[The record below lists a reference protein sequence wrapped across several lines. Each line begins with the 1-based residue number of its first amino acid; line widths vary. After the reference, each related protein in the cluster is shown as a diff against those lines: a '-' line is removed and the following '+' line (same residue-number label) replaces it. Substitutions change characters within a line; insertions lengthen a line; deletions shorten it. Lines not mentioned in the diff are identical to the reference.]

1 MLIQRLLSPIVDVR
15 KEEVKPLLLMFLYS
29 FLVIAS
35 YSIVKPLTRAQYID
49 DLGADN
55 LPYVLLASGLV
66 IGFFM
71 QGFTRVTAM
80 LPPRSVIP
88 LTLSAVSGLLVVFW
102 VLFESGQ
109 GQTWTS
115 IAFYLLGQIF
125 ALLLISQFWN
135 LANDLYDARQAKR
148 LLGFIGGGASLGGI
162 AGSALLAVF
171 VQQFGGRSHVVIATF
186 EPLRGKET
194 VEVLGWQK
202 RVLAVCG

>member
-1 MLIQRLLSPIVDVR
+1 MQKYHDEPKQYKGYLKSALECSGRPTMLIQRLLSPIVDVR

-35 YSIVKPLTRAQYID
+35 YSIMKPLTRAQYID

-66 IGFFM
+66 IGFCM
-71 QGFTRVTAM
+71 QGFTRVTAV

-88 LTLSAVSGLLVVFW
+88 LTLSAVSALLVVFW

-125 ALLLISQFWN
+125 ALLLIKALFMTVWCPDSRSVESN
-135 LANDLYDARQAKR
+135 C
-148 LLGFIGGGASLGGI
+148 GI
-162 AGSALLAVF
+162 
-171 VQQFGGRSHVVIATF
+171 
-186 EPLRGKET
+186 PRG
-194 VEVLGWQK
+194 
-202 RVLAVCG
+202 